1 MSIQTE
7 IDRIISAVDAAHAK
21 VAEKGGTTARPY
33 LVANLA
39 NAIDTIPEAV
49 DPKLQTKTVT
59 PTTSQQNVTPDSG
72 YDGLSK
78 VTVNAMP
85 TATQATPSISVSSA
99 GLITASATQTAGYVA
114 AGTKSATKQLTT
126 QAAQTITPGTS
137 NKTISSGRYLTG
149 TQTIKGDANLVAGN
163 IKSGVSIF
171 GVSGTLAAG
180 EDVTSETNT
189 YTSHLTSLESV
200 INSLPD
206 AGGSGG
212 GGSGDAPETCDV
224 TIKYLS
230 GDPPRTA
237 YYLYTKYENGSYESA
252 YQQYDTKQNDVI
264 LHNAVIG
271 TIFVAHQYGSFDGSY
286 GDAQDCERATTYPI
300 SNAENFYPFR
310 ITGSNPVLTIYN
322 YD

>member
-39 NAIDTIPEAV
+39 NAIDTIPEAT
-49 DPKLQTKTVT
+49 DPKLQSKTAT
-59 PTTSQQNVTPDSG
+59 PTTSSQTIKPDSG
-72 YDGLSK
+72 YDGLSQ

-85 TATQATPSISVSSA
+85 TATQATPSISVSSG

-114 AGTKSATKQLTT
+114 AGTKSATQQLTT
-126 QAAQTITPGTS
+126 QAAKTITPSTS
-137 NKTISSGRYLTG
+137 AQTAVASGRYTTG
-149 TQTIKGDANLVAGN
+149 AVTVAAIPSN
-163 IKSGVSIF
+163 Y
-171 GVSGTLAAG
+171 
-180 EDVTSETNT
+180 EDVTTETNT
-189 YTSHLTSLESV
+189 YTSHLTALESA

-206 AGGSGG
+206 AGSGG

-224 TIKYLS
+224 TIKYVA
-230 GDPPRTA
+230 GDPPNTA

-252 YQQYDTKQNDVI
+252 YQQYNTKQNNVI

-286 GDAQDCERATTYPI
+286 GDAQDCERATIYPI